1 MSSPNAPSL
10 SVDSPAPRKYDAWTL
25 FLVVWL
31 IVVNAAIL
39 AISVVQGDSLVGI
52 GAALTG
58 VTFVVLCG
66 MGKTSSYFFG
76 LVNIIL
82 YAIVAWKAKY
92 YGDFM
97 LNVLYYLPTNIAG
110 WFMWRKSMDAETG
123 TVCKRRLTLKNNLFL
138 AALCVVCVC
147 VYGLFLK
154 RVGGNLPFVDSVTTV
169 LSVFGQFLL
178 IKRYIEHWIIWIV
191 VDVVSVVMWVYA
203 LNTEGE
209 SVATLLMWIVFTM
222 NGFIMFFKW
231 RCDMKRQKIS
241 DES

>member
-1 MSSPNAPSL
+1 
-10 SVDSPAPRKYDAWTL
+10 
-25 FLVVWL
+25 L
-31 IVVNAAIL
+31 I
-39 AISVVQGDSLVGI
+39 
-52 GAALTG
+52 
-58 VTFVVLCG
+58 F
-66 MGKTSSYFFG
+66 
-76 LVNIIL
+76 
-82 YAIVAWKAKY
+82 
-92 YGDFM
+92 YGSIFQS
-97 LNVLYYLPTNIAG
+97 
-110 WFMWRKSMDAETG
+110 FSK
-123 TVCKRRLTLKNNLFL
+123 NLFYSEH
-138 AALCVVCVC
+138 CR
-147 VYGLFLK
+147 FNK
-154 RVGGNLPFVDSVTTV
+154 RTATATNLPFVDSVTTV